1 MPDWIVTLSHPDFNR
16 RPRNYTGSAD
26 LFAMAKALAG
36 FQPAL
41 RVPSRLAVMRNALN
55 IADLPPGEFRPALRI
70 SGLTITLLI
79 TFINAFT
86 PYDVTQFWFMA
97 STYRTTIRANTYQ
110 FRETTMI
117 DPKKLSKSHA
127 SS

>member
-55 IADLPPGEFRPALRI
+55 IADLPPVGISPRPENKRVNY
-70 SGLTITLLI
+70 
-79 TFINAFT
+79 NA
-86 PYDVTQFWFMA
+86 
-97 STYRTTIRANTYQ
+97 
-110 FRETTMI
+110 I
-117 DPKKLSKSHA
+117 DYLHQRLYSV
-127 SS
+127 